1 MWPTVCTSM
10 LQAHTNMPGLRHS
23 VVHATIRE
31 TWCRAPSYK
40 PQASSSKLCKVQ
52 ASSSKL
58 LKVQA
63 ASFKPQAAS
72 IKLQATS
79 CKLFNV
85 FSFVKFRDARSER
98 LYSFSIVMTNRCV
111 SLTPN
116 NLFSINC
123 IPEIS

>member
-1 MWPTVCTSM
+1 M

-40 PQASSSKLCKVQ
+40 PQASSNKLQ

-63 ASFKPQAAS
+63 ASVKPQAAS
-72 IKLQATS
+72 IKLQATRAE
-79 CKLFNV
+79 LFNI

-98 LYSFSIVMTNRCV
+98 LYSARGVLNY
-111 SLTPN
+111 L
-116 NLFSINC
+116 L
-123 IPEIS
+123 